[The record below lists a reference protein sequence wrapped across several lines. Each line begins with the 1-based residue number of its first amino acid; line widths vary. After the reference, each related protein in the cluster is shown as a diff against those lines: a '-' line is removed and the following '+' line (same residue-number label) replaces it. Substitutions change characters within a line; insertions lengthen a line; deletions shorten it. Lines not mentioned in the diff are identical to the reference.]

1 MSHHI
6 HNILLFRVKFGLE
19 VEGLGF
25 PGSQYALFL
34 TMLLYV
40 IHFSSPVIIRFKKGS
55 ILFRASRDVH
65 MTTRSSK
72 FFWLNSCGTHLE
84 YFHTN
89 PIFRIWSEMVCWA
102 ELSLSAISD
111 VVGKGSCSNIALT
124 TSSSIKDGR
133 PERGLSERSKSPVS
147 NFSYHLL
154 HVLSETVPSP
164 NTFNKFLHASVA
176 FLPCWN
182 SYKIQWRKWTLS
194 VAMGILSFHT

>member
-6 HNILLFRVKFGLE
+6 HNILLFRIKFDLE
-19 VEGLGF
+19 VKGLSF

-40 IHFSSPVIIRFKKGS
+40 IHFSFPVIIRFKKGS

-72 FFWLNSCGTHLE
+72 FFWLNSCGTHFE

-89 PIFRIWSEMVCWA
+89 PIFRIWSEMVYWA

-111 VVGKGSCSNIALT
+111 VVRKGSCSNIALT

-133 PERGLSERSKSPVS
+133 PEHGLSEKSKSPVS

-154 HVLSETVPSP
+154 HVLSEPSP
-164 NTFNKFLHASVA
+164 NHF
-176 FLPCWN
+176 
-182 SYKIQWRKWTLS
+182 Q
-194 VAMGILSFHT
+194 